1 MKEVDQVLAS
11 LASSENDG
19 RPVHLTSIQERLA
32 QRNNR
37 HWWAL
42 VYAVGAVLTA
52 ILAIAE
58 AVSWLVVEPHIRR
71 RRRARFLEE
80 ERNNR
85 PEDDDGPTPVPT
97 PQPLLRGAKLNHR
110 TRVRDSVLVN
120 SRAALATLEAIVRSA
135 ARSGTLVRASPPT
148 RPRNIER
155 RGEDMPMEPLPVY
168 RAKATATADPC
179 TACEL
184 YPRNF
189 SCPNVEPVAA
199 HAAEPREEGNPFLG
213 QAEPANQRSRLQG
226 ENQYDRV
233 RT

>member
-1 MKEVDQVLAS
+1 MKEVEQVLAS

-19 RPVHLTSIQERLA
+19 RPVHLTSIRERLA
-32 QRNNR
+32 ERNNR

-42 VYAVGAVLTA
+42 VYAIGAVITA

-58 AVSWLVVEPHIRR
+58 AVSWLVVEPHLRR
-71 RRRARFLEE
+71 RRRTRFLAA
-80 ERNNR
+80 ERNHR

-97 PQPLLRGAKLNHR
+97 PQPLLRGATPSHR
-110 TRVRDSVLVN
+110 TRVRESMLVN

-135 ARSGTLVRASPPT
+135 ARSGSLVRASPPT
-148 RPRNIER
+148 RPRNVER
-155 RGEDMPMEPLPVY
+155 RGEDMPMEPLPIY
-168 RAKATATADPC
+168 RAEATTTADPC

-189 SCPNVEPVAA
+189 ARPQAESGAEQTV
-199 HAAEPREEGNPFLG
+199 EPREERNPFLG
-213 QAEPANQRSRLQG
+213 QAERANQHSRPHG
-226 ENQYDRV
+226 ENPYDRV

>member
-1 MKEVDQVLAS
+1 MLAS

-32 QRNNR
+32 HRNNR

-42 VYAVGAVLTA
+42 VYAIGAIITA
-52 ILAIAE
+52 IMAIAE
-58 AVSWLVVEPHIRR
+58 AVSWLVVEPHFRR
-71 RRRARFLEE
+71 RRRARRLEE
-80 ERNNR
+80 ERSSR
-85 PEDDDGPTPVPT
+85 PDDDDGSTPAPS
-97 PQPLLRGAKLNHR
+97 PQPRLRGATLNHR

-135 ARSGTLVRASPPT
+135 ARSGTLVRASPPP
-148 RPRNIER
+148 RPRKVER
-155 RGEDMPMEPLPVY
+155 REESTLMEPMPVY
-168 RAKATATADPC
+168 RAGTTATADPC

-189 SCPNVEPVAA
+189 SCPNAEPGAA
-199 HAAEPREEGNPFLG
+199 RAVEPREERNPFLG
-213 QAEPANQRSRLQG
+213 QAEPANQHSRLQG